1 MSSVINIIINRRRR
15 VDLIILIFWP
25 IIAAA
30 ISFSIGASTFSSII
44 LFLGVPAAYLSYLNP
59 KKILKLFLFSFVL
72 GVPLAI
78 VIDYVMQRTGGW
90 FLPSSIFGPFRLL
103 GYVTIEQIIWLFL
116 YIYLVAIFYET
127 FIEKNQVEKTYYHN
141 FKYLITLMVLIYG
154 LFGFFYFLAP
164 AFLLIN
170 YFYLKLGLVLG
181 LLPITLVLLK
191 SPKLCQKFFQTAIY
205 FFFLSL
211 IYELTALT
219 LGQWTFPA
227 KNQFIGFV
235 EIFGLRFPF
244 EEFFFWIM
252 LGAMAVLAYYEFFD
266 DDLK

>member
-1 MSSVINIIINRRRR
+1 MNSAINIMNRGRR
-15 VDLIILIFWP
+15 VDLILLIFWP

-30 ISFSIGASTFSSII
+30 ISLSIKAGTFSSII

-59 KKILKLFLFSFVL
+59 KKILKLFLFSLVL

-90 FLPSSIFGPFRLL
+90 FLSSSVFGQFRFL
-103 GYVTIEQIIWLFL
+103 GYVTIEQIVWLFL
-116 YIYLVAIFYET
+116 YIYFVTIFYET
-127 FIEKNQVEKTYYHN
+127 FIEKNQVEKAYYHN
-141 FKYLITLMVLIYG
+141 FKYLITLMIFIYG

-164 AFLLIN
+164 TFLLIN

-181 LLPITLVLLK
+181 LLPITLVLRK
-191 SPKLCQKFFQTAIY
+191 APKLCQKFFQTAIY

-211 IYELTALT
+211 IYELTALS

-227 KNQFIGFV
+227 ENQFIGFL
-235 EIFGLRFPF
+235 EIFGLRLPF

-252 LGAMAVLAYYEFFD
+252 TGGMAVLSYYEFFD